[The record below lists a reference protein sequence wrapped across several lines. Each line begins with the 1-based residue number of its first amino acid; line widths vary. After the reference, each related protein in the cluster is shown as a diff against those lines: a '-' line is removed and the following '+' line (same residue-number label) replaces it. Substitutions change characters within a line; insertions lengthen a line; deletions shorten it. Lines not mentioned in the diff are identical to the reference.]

1 MRKFAVILLIISP
14 VVLFAGCSTKKNTA
28 AATPTPVSSQ
38 LSDIDPLLK
47 QTGYV
52 RVQLTDPALYD
63 FLQNKKQAAQLNLPS
78 DQVQA
83 FIQNKIGK
91 VVTFN
96 KVARYGIEGTAK
108 IVSSEVI
115 QVMNFSYNG
124 ACGTLSIAL
133 INSSNE
139 SSILAKVK
147 DFAAPVSSVGFEIQ
161 IPSNLTLLKVDSV
174 GVFCAAT
181 DADPTLSESPI
192 SSATFSE

>member
-14 VVLFAGCSTKKNTA
+14 VILFAGCSTKKNTA

-78 DQVQA
+78 DQVQTY
-83 FIQNKIGK
+83 IQNKIGK
-91 VVTFN
+91 AVTFN
-96 KVARYGIEGTAK
+96 KVSKYGVEGTAK
-108 IVSSEVI
+108 IVSADVI

-133 INSSNE
+133 MNSNNE
-139 SSILAKVK
+139 TNILAKVK
-147 DFAAPVSSVGFEIQ
+147 DFPTPVSSVGFEIQ
-161 IPSNLTLLKVDSV
+161 VPTNLSLLKVDSV
-174 GVFCAAT
+174 AAFCAAST
-181 DADPTLSESPI
+181 KDPTLGESPI
-192 SSATFSE
+192 SIATFSE

>member
-14 VVLFAGCSTKKNTA
+14 VLLFAGCSAKKGTA
-28 AATPTPVSSQ
+28 TPTPTPVSSQ

-83 FIQNKIGK
+83 YIQNKIGK
-91 VVTFN
+91 VVAFN
-96 KVARYGIEGTAK
+96 KVIKYGLEGTAK
-108 IVSSEVI
+108 IVSADVI

-124 ACGTLSIAL
+124 VCGTLSIGL
-133 INSSNE
+133 INSGNQKNV
-139 SSILAKVK
+139 LAKVK
-147 DFAAPVSSVGFEIQ
+147 DFTAPVSSVGFEIQ
-161 IPSNLTLLKVDSV
+161 IPANLTLLKVDTV
-174 GVFCAAT
+174 GVFCSP
-181 DADPTLSESPI
+181 DAKNPTLNQLPI
-192 SSATFSE
+192 STATFPK